1 MAEFTVQG
9 KNVVFS
15 IDDGTGFKPFVCCK
29 SFTLQSTSEL
39 VEITTLTTGKYK
51 DYELQSIDY
60 TISLSG
66 IFVFDTT
73 NIGGGYLYNQQAQ
86 GGKMPYK
93 IVFTDDQNSLFTVT
107 GSCIVEDSLISVS
120 PGDVVG
126 SDFVLKGCGEP
137 AYSSDGDIDPA
148 DTLKHVFYIA
158 EGGETFLSQVDW
170 IGADIIDVERNGISL
185 IQLTTGS
192 PTSTNEFVFDTLAG
206 SLTFIELGE
215 GEYIHIIYST

>member
-1 MAEFTVQG
+1 MAEFPTQG
-9 KNVVFS
+9 KNVVFEVS
-15 IDDGTGFKPFVCCK
+15 DGTGFKPFVCAK
-29 SFTLQSTSEL
+29 NFSIQATSEL
-39 VEITTLTTGKYK
+39 IEVTTLTTGKYK

-60 TISLSG
+60 TISLSSVF
-66 IFVFDTT
+66 IFDTLQ
-73 NIGGGYLYNQQAQ
+73 IGGGYLYNQQAQ

-93 IVFTDDQNSLFTVT
+93 VTFTDDQSSVFVIT
-107 GSCIVEDSLISVS
+107 GVCIVEDSLLSAS

-158 EGGETFLSQVDW
+158 TGGETFLSQVDW

-215 GEYIHIIYST
+215 DEYIHVIYAT